1 MSLRIECL
9 ICGKDMKKISSYKWA
24 CHPNMDCNTHI
35 KITPMSR

>member
-9 ICGKDMKKISSYKWA
+9 ICGKDMKKISSYKWG
-24 CHPNMDCNTHI
+24 CKDNCPTHI